1 MGNPQT
7 RRHLAMFDQIDR
19 ALSDS
24 LLPCMPL
31 AASRRNSGDAEW
43 DDPDALIEDEY
54 EDELDDD
61 DTDDVADDDLDED
74 DEDEADDDLDDTD
87 VSFEGDA
94 SLDELGEEE
103 EEALDDGRDDWDA

>member
-1 MGNPQT
+1 
-7 RRHLAMFDQIDR
+7 MFDLIDR
-19 ALSDS
+19 ALNDS
-24 LLPCMPL
+24 FLPYLPL
-31 AASRRNSGDAEW
+31 EASRRKSGDAEW

-61 DTDDVADDDLDED
+61 DKTDDDLGDGDIEED
-74 DEDEADDDLDDTD
+74 DDLADDDLDDTD
-87 VSFEGDA
+87 ASFEGEQ